1 MSEPLLHARDVHK
14 SFRSG
19 TRRIDV
25 LKGLDLEIAEGQALA
40 VVGDSGVGKSTL
52 LYILGGLERPDR
64 GSVSFRGRDVHAGN
78 VQYRA
83 EYRNRHVGFV
93 FQLHHLLP
101 EFSALE
107 NVVLPF
113 RIGRREEGADAT
125 ARRLLSRL
133 GLADRLSHRP
143 GELSGGEQQRVAIGR
158 AIAMGPALVLADE
171 PTGNLD
177 PTTGV
182 EVFRL
187 LRELQRECGFA
198 LVLATHS
205 ERLARGCDEL
215 ARLVDGRLHALDEQQ
230 TREYFD
236 GLGAGI
242 GSDPML

>member
-1 MSEPLLHARDVHK
+1 MSEPLLRAQGVHK

-19 TRRIDV
+19 SRRIDV
-25 LKGLDLEIAEGQALA
+25 LRGLDLEITEGQALA
-40 VVGDSGVGKSTL
+40 IVGDSGVGKSTL

-64 GSVSFRGRDVHAGN
+64 GNVSFRGNDVHAGS

-113 RIGRREEGADAT
+113 RIGRRQDGADRT
-125 ARRLLSRL
+125 ARRLLTRL
-133 GLADRLSHRP
+133 GLADRLTHRP

-158 AIAMGPALVLADE
+158 AIAMGPAVVLADE

-177 PTTGV
+177 PTTGM

-187 LRELQRECGFA
+187 LRELQREHGFA

-205 ERLARGCDEL
+205 ERLARGCDNL
-215 ARLVDGRLHALDEQQ
+215 ARLVDGRLHALDERQ

-236 GLGAGI
+236 GLGAEV